1 MLIGICGLAGS
12 GKDTSADHLVAKH
25 GFVKLSFADPLKR
38 VARDIYR
45 FSDEQLWGPSAMRNA
60 PDKRYVREL
69 HERHDWQEDAATGE
83 FRCTRC
89 ELKGD
94 QATPQCVVYLT
105 PRYCLQQLGTEW
117 GRRCY
122 PNTWVDYA
130 IRTAAEVMRVENGTA
145 FTYKYNFGVIP
156 IATPTPPRGV
166 VIPDVR
172 FRNEIDAVH
181 GAGGKV
187 IRVVRESAGLQGAA
201 GMHQSEKEQA
211 EIPDSAFDAVVHN
224 NSCIASLGKH
234 LDIVLEGWT

>member
-12 GKDTSADHLVAKH
+12 GKDTSADHLVRKH
-25 GFVKLSFADPLKR
+25 RFVKVSFADPLKR
-38 VARDIYR
+38 VAKDIYA

-69 HERHDWQEDAATGE
+69 HERHDWQDDAATGG

-89 ELKGD
+89 DLLGG

-122 PNTWVDYA
+122 PSTWVDYA
-130 IRTAAEVMRVENGTA
+130 IRTAGRLRSGECVKYSAKEGITEVP
-145 FTYKYNFGVIP
+145 FTYFEAAG
-156 IATPTPPRGV
+156 GV

-172 FRNEIDAVH
+172 FQNEIDAIR

-187 IRVVRESAGLQGAA
+187 LRVVRDGAGLTGAA
-201 GMHQSEKEQA
+201 GLHPSEAEQA
-211 EIPDSAFDAVVHN
+211 AMPNDLFDAVISN
-224 NSCIASLGKH
+224 NADIKALGVQ
-234 LDIVLEGWT
+234 LDAVLKGWT